1 MTHHRVPGQM
11 HAFFTLLMRPGHED
25 VIDQIA
31 EAIDAHIAAAPA

>member
-1 MTHHRVPGQM
+1 M
-11 HAFFTLLMRPGHED
+11 HAFFTLLMLPGHED